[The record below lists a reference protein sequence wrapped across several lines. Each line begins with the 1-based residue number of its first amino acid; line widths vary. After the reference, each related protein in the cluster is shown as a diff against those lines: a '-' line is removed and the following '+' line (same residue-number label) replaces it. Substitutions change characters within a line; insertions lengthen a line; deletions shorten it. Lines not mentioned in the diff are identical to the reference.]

1 MQVNEYDTFSYE
13 KPADYVPRMKE
24 VYGEINEG
32 FERAEQMAKVNDR
45 QRLANAEIMG
55 NAINNAY
62 KFSTKMGKY
71 LEAEQEKRETK
82 YRNTATNLRLA
93 TGASLA
99 NMTAWQNQED
109 KIKGDYTYH
118 QHLAA
123 EAEKK
128 GDTALA
134 NQLRNMTGWKL
145 RIFKEGLVS
154 QAAVNYESNLR
165 RDINQQ
171 NEDGSWKYTVKRATT
186 GEDVHWGIADIDE
199 KRELIAKWEVE
210 TGLTEVNFASAEFLQ
225 KYYTPKRDAA
235 ISKIIAAENEQIK
248 LAEREQRFQDYDDQL
263 VVATKSGRLGDKV
276 YDLINMELG
285 NFENDRGALGQAI
298 KQRLL
303 NLALTGQIEPG
314 ELVQL
319 TNFTFEHRGTK
330 TPQTLAV
337 FKEFSNWG
345 AEVASIQEAVNKQRS
360 AERKTAA
367 AAYIVKIKEGEKE
380 QAYREADKAAILAG
394 LKQAVPGIQE
404 SEIPPYI
411 KNLMTVEAREDE
423 DYIAELE
430 YKKSV
435 SAPIQKDDYMYINDA
450 AEKKKWEE
458 YANTAAGTGIPSN
471 IANNRKRDVKA
482 IVSTHLNQTLL
493 QTEKNLDYNMLHDR
507 ATTLYNTLY
516 SEYADN
522 WSGSDMELHRKII
535 QEVRTNLPEMAAQPL
550 YAAEGDPNKF
560 NRDLKTGEE
569 DLINTLRANPGYNP
583 SEILSNGLIKGSDV
597 YYKELENYALN
608 PGSGK
613 IPKYY
618 RKIAK
623 RFPLL
628 TGWDVANLQYKSQ
641 TGKTLPKPYQVQKVQ
656 SYHPAVQRLFTH
668 HSTYNRVN
676 HQSDTK
682 RDFSTNNVQE
692 GVQ

>member
-1 MQVNEYDTFSYE
+1 MQANPYDTFSYE

-24 VYGEINEG
+24 VYGEIDEG
-32 FERAEQMAKVNDR
+32 FERAEQMARDNAR

-55 NAINNAY
+55 KPIDQAY
-62 KFSTKMGKY
+62 KFSTKLGKY
-71 LEAEQEKRETK
+71 LEEEQEKRENK
-82 YRNTATNLRLA
+82 YRNTAANINLA

-99 NMTAWQNQED
+99 KMTAWQNQED
-109 KIKGDYTYH
+109 NVKGDYKYH
-118 QHLAA
+118 QYLAS

-134 NQLRNMTGWKL
+134 AQLRGMTGWQV
-145 RIFKEGLVS
+145 RVMKEGLVA
-154 QAAVNYESNLR
+154 QAGANYEVNLR

-171 NEDGSWKYTVKRATT
+171 NADGSWKYTVKRATN
-186 GEDVHWGIADIDE
+186 GEEVHWGIADIDE
-199 KRELIAKWEVE
+199 KRALIAQWEVE
-210 TGLTEVNFASAEFLQ
+210 TGLTEVNFASAEFLE
-225 KYYTPKRDAA
+225 KYYSPQRNRAVA
-235 ISKIIAAENEQIK
+235 SILAAENEQIK
-248 LAEREQRFQDYDDQL
+248 LKAREERFQSYDDQL
-263 VVATKSGRLGDKV
+263 VVATKAGTLGAKV
-276 YDLINMELG
+276 YELIDMEIG
-285 NFENDRGALGQAI
+285 NFEGDRAALGVAI

-303 NLALTGQIEPG
+303 NLAVQGKIDPG
-314 ELVQL
+314 ELVSL
-319 TNFTFEHRGTK
+319 TNFTFEHRGTGK
-330 TPQTLAV
+330 RENLTV
-337 FKEFSNWG
+337 FKEFANWDQ
-345 AEVASIQEAVNKQRS
+345 EIVAIHEAVNTQKS
-360 AERKTAA
+360 NERKVAA
-367 AAYIVKIKEGEKE
+367 AAFVSKLREGQKN
-380 QAYREADKAAILAG
+380 QAYTNADKAAILAG
-394 LKQAVPGIQE
+394 IRQEVPGITDA
-404 SEIPPYI
+404 EIPTFI
-411 KNLMTVEAREDE
+411 KNLVTIEIKEDQ

-435 SAPIQKDDYMYINDA
+435 SAPINREDWIHINDA
-450 AEKKKWEE
+450 DEKKKWEE
-458 YANTAAGTGIPSN
+458 YATTAAGTGIPSN
-471 IANNRKRDVKA
+471 IASNRKRDVKA

-507 ATTLYNTLY
+507 ATTMYNTLY

-522 WSGSDMELHRKII
+522 WAGSDIELHRKII
-535 QEVRTNLPEMAAQPL
+535 QEVRSSLPEMASQPL

-569 DLINTLRANPGYNP
+569 DIINTIRANPGYNP
-583 SEILSNGLIKGSDV
+583 SEILSTSLIKGSEV

-613 IPKYY
+613 IPSYY

-641 TGKTLPKPYQVQKVQ
+641 TGKTLPKPYQIQKVQ

-668 HSTYNRVN
+668 NPTYNRVN

-682 RDFSTNNVQE
+682 RDFSKNDVQE